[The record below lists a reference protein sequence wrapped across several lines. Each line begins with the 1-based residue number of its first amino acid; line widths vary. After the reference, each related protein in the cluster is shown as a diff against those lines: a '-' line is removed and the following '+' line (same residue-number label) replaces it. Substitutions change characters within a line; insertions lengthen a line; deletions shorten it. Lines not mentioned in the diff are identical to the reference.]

1 MQRWRLMAFGLVL
14 VLAVGLLAGCGEDE
28 GVAAGGTGTPGAGE
42 TRAVTIGLSFVPN
55 IQFAPYYIAK
65 EKGFYSE
72 AGLDVSF
79 NHHGVGADLF
89 AALVAGQE
97 TMMMAGGDEL
107 LQARGRDVPLV
118 YVAEVYTQYP
128 VSLIVPADSDIQSIA
143 DLRGKRVG
151 IPGAYGANYLGLL
164 ALLDSAG
171 LTEADITVES
181 VGFTQ
186 AAALLSGRVDAVM
199 GYSNNEPIQISK
211 AGTEVRTFPV
221 SEVQPLVSNGL
232 IAPESLLEGDPDLVR
247 AVVTATLRGVQ
258 YALDHPDE
266 AVEIAKQY
274 VPTLVDA
281 QQAQDARAVLDAT
294 LPMWQPADGRSDPEA
309 WQAMATFLRNHG
321 VLAGDVD
328 VEAAYSNEYLP

>member
-1 MQRWRLMAFGLVL
+1 MHWRVLTVGLVL
-14 VLAVGLLAGCGEDE
+14 VLAAGLLAGCGEDE
-28 GVAAGGTGTPGAGE
+28 GVAANATGTVAQP
-42 TRAVTIGLSFVPN
+42 RAVTIGLSFVPN
-55 IQFAPYYIAK
+55 IQFAPYYIAQ
-65 EKGFYSE
+65 EKGFYRE

-107 LQARGRDVPLV
+107 LQARGRGVPLV

-128 VSLIVPADSDIQSIA
+128 VSLIVPAASDIHSIA

-186 AAALLSGRVDAVM
+186 ATALLAGHVDAVM
-199 GYSNNEPIQISK
+199 GYSNNEPIQITK
-211 AGTEVRTFPV
+211 AGMEVRTFPV
-221 SEVQPLVSNGL
+221 SDVRPLVSNGL
-232 IAPESLLEGDPDLVR
+232 IAPESLLDSDPDLVR
-247 AVVTATLRGVQ
+247 AVVAATLRGVQ

-281 QQAQDARAVLDAT
+281 KQAEDARAVLDAT
-294 LPMWQPADGRSDPEA
+294 LPMWQPADGRSDPAA
-309 WQAMATFLRNHG
+309 WQGMATFLQAHG
-321 VLAGDVD
+321 VLEGEVD
-328 VEAAYSNEYLP
+328 VEAAYSNEYLPD